1 MSNLG
6 QKLCDLGLYVRLC
19 VDMNV
24 TKIRW
29 IRCYEESGH
38 NYLQAKVMWVNGE
51 YYFGL

>member
-24 TKIRW
+24 TKNNALQPFPLPPNRRKW
-29 IRCYEESGH
+29 PKLGTEYSGP
-38 NYLQAKVMWVNGE
+38 N
-51 YYFGL
+51 